1 MSPIAKKSNRRLKSE
16 EKIDDDIP
24 LVYCIF
30 CACLTG
36 MWKACGVARFA
47 RFGPWYYY
55 CMKSLREYVQEA
67 KASRRAIGH
76 FNIANIDGFWAV
88 VNAAEILQVP
98 VIIGVS
104 EGERDFVGIAQVVAL
119 VRTVREGSNGKPGLP
134 VFLNADHTYS
144 VERVKEA
151 IDAGFDAVIYDGT
164 ELPFDENVA
173 NAKAC
178 VEYAAAVKQST
189 GRDVMVESEI
199 GFIGKSSK
207 VLSAIP
213 EGVKITEEFLTTPV
227 EAKKFIELTGV
238 DMLAPAVGNIHG
250 MLKGGKD
257 PALNTRRIAE
267 ISAETGVPLVLR
279 VRLEYHVLFPAP
291 QAGEVKDWNT
301 TPVRW
306 SSILVSGQL
315 DDQATFERIR
325 QVLELI
331 FRKRAVVPLV
341 RPLW

>member
-1 MSPIAKKSNRRLKSE
+1 
-16 EKIDDDIP
+16 
-24 LVYCIF
+24 
-30 CACLTG
+30 
-36 MWKACGVARFA
+36 
-47 RFGPWYYY
+47 
-55 CMKSLREYVQEA
+55 MKSLREYVQEA

-119 VRTVREGSNGKPGLP
+119 VRSVREGSNGKPGLP

-178 VEYAAAVKQST
+178 VEYAAAIKQST

-213 EGVKITEEFLTTPV
+213 EGVKITEECLTTPV

-267 ISAETGVPLVLR
+267 ISSETGVPLVLHGGSGGSIEDF
-279 VRLEYHVLFPAP
+279 VGAINSGCAIVHISTELRLAYRQALALTLQQNPDEVAPYKYQKPAREAM
-291 QAGEVKDWNT
+291 Q
-301 TPVRW
+301 
-306 SSILVSGQL
+306 
-315 DDQATFERIR
+315 
-325 QVLELI
+325 
-331 FRKRAVVPLV
+331 AVVMEKLK
-341 RPLW
+341 LFNHM